1 MVSTKYLNSSS
12 YRRGSN
18 SNQSK
23 IRGQNKTNSS
33 QDERDSKRSL
43 GHYNFNMKN
52 SSSSHEDMARQP
64 KAIMRRDKTSSASNH
79 SMEDGLHQFRTGS
92 FSSN

>member
-1 MVSTKYLNSSS
+1 
-12 YRRGSN
+12 
-18 SNQSK
+18 
-23 IRGQNKTNSS
+23 
-33 QDERDSKRSL
+33 L

-64 KAIMRRDKTSSASNH
+64 KAFMRRDKTSSASNH

-92 FSSN
+92 FSSNQSGAESDTEIIRKPGEREH